1 MDDTDEAPLILP
13 PTPRNPE
20 PVHEPQVEET
30 QTIKTESDMKPSAMQ
45 LALER
50 MKAKKAAKANN
61 SRLESSPNEQIITRE
76 SNPAL
81 ARSPSPPVITI
92 PGELV
97 LPSTSRDIDND
108 ITSVLD
114 QDRPSTRTPRQA
126 SFSSISSTDSNHG
139 PVRIKEEP
147 LEEDDK
153 KTNKQTFKY
162 REHGMLKISAAK
174 ENLKQ
179 EFFVV
184 VVALP
189 KWNAVKKEDYSEAGL
204 ILIRDYEA
212 LTKIRCDDGH
222 FIDARFK
229 ENSSEIVLDL
239 EVTGQVMQIRQFS
252 SFFQLFQLCPIFK
265 FCSIL
270 SNFIN
275 FVHFV
280 QFCPTSSILSILFNF
295 VHFRH
300 IFENDSNFFI
310 KG

>member
-30 QTIKTESDMKPSAMQ
+30 QTIKTESDTKPSAMQ

-50 MKAKKAAKANN
+50 MKAKKAAKENK
-61 SRLESSPNEQIITRE
+61 SRLESCQAGPSESSPNEQIITRE

-97 LPSTSRDIDND
+97 LPSTSRDIDNE

-184 VVALP
+184 SIALP

-212 LTKIRCDDGH
+212 LKKIRCDDGH

-252 SFFQLFQLCPIFK
+252 SFFQFYSF
-265 FCSIL
+265 
-270 SNFIN
+270 
-275 FVHFV
+275 
-280 QFCPTSSILSILFNF
+280 
-295 VHFRH
+295 
-300 IFENDSNFFI
+300 
-310 KG
+310 